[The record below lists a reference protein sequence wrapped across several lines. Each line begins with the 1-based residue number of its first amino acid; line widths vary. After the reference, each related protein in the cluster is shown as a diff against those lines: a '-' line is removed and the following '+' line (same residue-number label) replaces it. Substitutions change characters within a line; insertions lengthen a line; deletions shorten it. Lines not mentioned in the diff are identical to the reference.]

1 MREISHYLAVGLPEE
16 FPGKIGRGLCS
27 RQKTLALLG
36 LNFISLV
43 DLAASSAPFSF
54 VREIF
59 QLSITLCE
67 RGTGREMR
75 TSNFPSPSLWLCLS
89 GWLNLG
95 RLKSY
100 SYYWSRRLFM
110 LRTTRANLRELHVHE
125 FGSEKDGGV
134 FVYFRQLRDNVLLAG
149 E

>member
-1 MREISHYLAVGLPEE
+1 MREISHYLAVALAEE
-16 FPGKIGRGLCS
+16 FPGKIGRGPCS

-67 RGTGREMR
+67 RRTGREMR

-95 RLKSY
+95 PLKSY

-125 FGSEKDGGV
+125 FGPEKYGGV
-134 FVYFRQLRDNVLLAG
+134 FVYFRHLRNNKLFAS

>member
-1 MREISHYLAVGLPEE
+1 MREISHYLAVALPEE
-16 FPGKIGRGLCS
+16 FPGKIGRGPCS

-67 RGTGREMR
+67 RR
-75 TSNFPSPSLWLCLS
+75 TNWKGDEDKQFSLSFLMALFVWL
-89 GWLNLG
+89 
-95 RLKSY
+95 
-100 SYYWSRRLFM
+100 
-110 LRTTRANLRELHVHE
+110 A
-125 FGSEKDGGV
+125 
-134 FVYFRQLRDNVLLAG
+134 
-149 E
+149 